1 MRKSLAI
8 VLLVLAVAFSASI
21 AANAQLLKIA
31 GLDGGWG
38 RAHWEALARRFEE
51 MYPGVKVELTLE
63 KNIADVLRPQLIA
76 GMYPDIIYLSVNAE
90 GGLTDTLIKEEVI
103 LDITDLLDR
112 EVPGEGVTV
121 REKIIPGFTDT
132 LITNP
137 YGDGRTYLAP
147 LFYSPCGLFYNANLF
162 GEGKY
167 ALPQTWD
174 EFFELGELA
183 KKDGIA
189 LFTYPTAGYFDAF
202 FYALLN
208 VVGGPELFN
217 RAMNYDVE
225 AWSSPEAT
233 TVFELVG
240 KLANYVHPD
249 TVAQANAAGFTRNQQ
264 LILDNKALFVPNGTW
279 LPNEMK
285 DAPRAAGF
293 EWGFTALP
301 KLTEAGDAYSY
312 TFFEQMYIPAGARE
326 VELAKEFM
334 AFMYSDEAAEIIYQ
348 NCGAVQP
355 VVGASDMLSADD
367 ENKLYYT
374 IYDSGA
380 KAAMGGFAAAPPVP
394 GVVLAAGGEDI
405 LFGTVNSVVNGDTT
419 AAQWQADVIE
429 AVAKIKAAVDAE

>member
-1 MRKSLAI
+1 MRKSLI
-8 VLLVLAVAFSASI
+8 VVLLVLVVALSSTVVAHGKV
-21 AANAQLLKIA
+21 LKVA

-38 RAHWEALARRFEE
+38 RAHWEALAERFEE
-51 MYPGVKVELTLE
+51 MNPGVTVELTLE
-63 KNIADVLRPQLIA
+63 RNIADVLRPQIIA

-103 LDITDLLDR
+103 LDITDVLDM
-112 EVPGEGVTV
+112 EVPGEGIKV
-121 REKIIPGFTDT
+121 RDKIIPGFTDT

-174 EFFELGELA
+174 EFFALGEIA
-183 KKDGIA
+183 KNDGVA

-217 RAMNYDVE
+217 SMMNYDAK
-225 AWSSPEAT
+225 AWSSATAT
-233 TVFELVG
+233 TVFQLVG
-240 KLANYVHPD
+240 NLAPYVHPN
-249 TVAQANAAGFTRNQQ
+249 TVAQANGAGFTRNQQ
-264 LILDNKALFVPNGTW
+264 LILDNEALFVPNGTW
-279 LPNEMK
+279 LPGEMK
-285 DAPRAAGF
+285 DAPRADGF

-301 KLTEAGDAYSY
+301 KLTEDGDSYSY
-312 TFFEQMYIPAGARE
+312 TFFEQMYIPEGARE
-326 VELAKEFM
+326 IDLAKEFI
-334 AFMYSDEAAEIIYQ
+334 AFMYSDEAAEIIYA
-348 NCGAVQP
+348 NTGAVQP
-355 VVGASDMLSADD
+355 IVGGSDLIAEDD
-367 ENKLYYT
+367 DNKLYYT

-394 GVVLAAGGEDI
+394 GVVLASGGEDI
-405 LFGTVNSVVNGDTT
+405 LFGTVNAVVNGDVTI
-419 AAQWQADVIE
+419 AEWQADVVD
-429 AVAKIKAAVDAE
+429 AVEKIKAAIDAQ

>member
-1 MRKSLAI
+1 M
-8 VLLVLAVAFSASI
+8 
-21 AANAQLLKIA
+21 
-31 GLDGGWG
+31 
-38 RAHWEALARRFEE
+38 
-51 MYPGVKVELTLE
+51 
-63 KNIADVLRPQLIA
+63 
-76 GMYPDIIYLSVNAE
+76 
-90 GGLTDTLIKEEVI
+90 
-103 LDITDLLDR
+103 
-112 EVPGEGVTV
+112 
-121 REKIIPGFTDT
+121 
-132 LITNP
+132 
-137 YGDGRTYLAP
+137 
-147 LFYSPCGLFYNANLF
+147 
-162 GEGKY
+162 
-167 ALPQTWD
+167 
-174 EFFELGELA
+174 
-183 KKDGIA
+183 
-189 LFTYPTAGYFDAF
+189 
-202 FYALLN
+202 
-208 VVGGPELFN
+208 
-217 RAMNYDVE
+217 
-225 AWSSPEAT
+225 
-233 TVFELVG
+233 
-240 KLANYVHPD
+240 
-249 TVAQANAAGFTRNQQ
+249 
-264 LILDNKALFVPNGTW
+264 DNNALFVPNGTW

-334 AFMYSDEAAEIIYQ
+334 AFMYSDEAAEITYQ

>member
-1 MRKSLAI
+1 MRKGLAI
-8 VLLVLAVAFSASI
+8 LLLVLVIAFGSGFV
-21 AANAQLLKIA
+21 ANAKVLKIA
-31 GLDGGWG
+31 GLEGGWG
-38 RAHWEALARRFEE
+38 TAHWEELAERFEAAH
-51 MYPGVKVELTLE
+51 PGVTVELTIE
-63 KNIADVLRPQLIA
+63 RNIADVLRPQIIA
-76 GMYPDIIYLSVNAE
+76 GMYPDVIYLSVNAV

-103 LDITDLLDR
+103 LDITDFLDM
-112 EVPGEGVTV
+112 EVPGEGVKV
-121 REKIIPGFTDT
+121 RDKIIPGFTDT

-137 YGDGRTYLAP
+137 YGDGKTYLAP
-147 LFYSPCGLFYNANLF
+147 LFYSPCGLFYNADLF

-167 ALPQTWD
+167 ALPQTWE
-174 EFFELGELA
+174 EFFALGETA
-183 KKDGIA
+183 KDDGIA

-233 TVFELVG
+233 RVFELVG
-240 KLANYVHPD
+240 DLAQYVHVD

-264 LILDNKALFVPNGTW
+264 LILDNKALFIPNGTW
-279 LPNEMK
+279 LPNEMA
-285 DAPRAAGF
+285 DAPRAPGF

-301 KLTEAGDAYSY
+301 KLTDDGDAYSY
-312 TFFEQMYIPAGARE
+312 TFFEQMYIPEGAKE

-334 AFMYSDEAAEIIYQ
+334 AFMYSDEAAEIIYA

-355 VVGASDMLSADD
+355 IVGGSDLLPNDD
-367 ENKLYYT
+367 ANKLYYT
-374 IYDSGA
+374 IYDTGA

-419 AAQWQADVIE
+419 VAQWQMDVIE
-429 AVAKIKAAVDAE
+429 AVGKIKAAMDAQ